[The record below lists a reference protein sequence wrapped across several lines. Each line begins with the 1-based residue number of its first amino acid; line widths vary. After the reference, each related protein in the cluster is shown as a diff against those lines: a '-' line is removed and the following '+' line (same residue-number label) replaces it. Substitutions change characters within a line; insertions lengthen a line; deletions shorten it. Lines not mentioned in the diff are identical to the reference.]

1 MGKLHIYSRVSSDSQ
16 EDNTSLQ
23 NQREKGINI
32 SNLIGMSHQVWNEG
46 VGSSSTD
53 DLEQRPVIS
62 QLMKE
67 VMDGKIKHLYV
78 EYTDRL
84 SRNQKT
90 WGFIRYNLQ
99 INDVKL
105 YTGNNPIPMDLSS
118 DLDNLLLG
126 IMSEFSI
133 FDNRMRTNRLN
144 TGKFN
149 RIKLGYWLG
158 GPPPFGYSIEDKRLV
173 ENKDESKWVKVIYQM
188 YSDRN
193 SIEQI
198 RKHLMM
204 NGVLTRRGNP
214 TFTHRSLEM
223 ILENTHYSG
232 YYKVKNHR
240 TGEEYT
246 NECPSII
253 SVGLRDSVDKIK
265 AERSYSNRIR
275 EPNKKYTYLLDSNMY
290 CKSCGCRYGVK
301 RFKDNPNRDY
311 YFCKSKELDW
321 RASKEGRKTY
331 DCDVKGSVKVLKTD
345 ELVFDTVVSTL
356 EKSNIFKEISKK
368 KILSKG
374 SHKESKDDIKKK
386 KTKISKLRREIDTTN
401 NSIHN
406 LTGLLSLGT
415 EEGEQFKSTIDLL
428 MKRKKDLI
436 EEMNSIDE
444 SISIDERNVR
454 WVDWLTEFSNR
465 IETIKNDTDIESR
478 KRFIDGVV
486 ERIEV
491 LPKFDGGLEH
501 QIDIHFNLP
510 YVDDKLVWN
519 DEDKKSKGYT
529 ITDGNSDLIVRFTDG
544 KKI

>member
-23 NQREKGINI
+23 NQRDKGINI
-32 SNLIGMSHQVWNEG
+32 SNLIGMSYQVWNEG

-105 YTGNNPIPMDLSS
+105 YTGNNPVPMDLSS

-173 ENKDESKWVKVIYQM
+173 ENKYESKWVKVIYQM

-198 RKHLMM
+198 RKH
-204 NGVLTRRGNP
+204 
-214 TFTHRSLEM
+214 
-223 ILENTHYSG
+223 
-232 YYKVKNHR
+232 
-240 TGEEYT
+240 
-246 NECPSII
+246 
-253 SVGLRDSVDKIK
+253 
-265 AERSYSNRIR
+265 
-275 EPNKKYTYLLDSNMY
+275 
-290 CKSCGCRYGVK
+290 
-301 RFKDNPNRDY
+301 
-311 YFCKSKELDW
+311 
-321 RASKEGRKTY
+321 
-331 DCDVKGSVKVLKTD
+331 
-345 ELVFDTVVSTL
+345 
-356 EKSNIFKEISKK
+356 
-368 KILSKG
+368 
-374 SHKESKDDIKKK
+374 
-386 KTKISKLRREIDTTN
+386 
-401 NSIHN
+401 
-406 LTGLLSLGT
+406 
-415 EEGEQFKSTIDLL
+415 
-428 MKRKKDLI
+428 
-436 EEMNSIDE
+436 
-444 SISIDERNVR
+444 
-454 WVDWLTEFSNR
+454 
-465 IETIKNDTDIESR
+465 
-478 KRFIDGVV
+478 
-486 ERIEV
+486 
-491 LPKFDGGLEH
+491 
-501 QIDIHFNLP
+501 
-510 YVDDKLVWN
+510 
-519 DEDKKSKGYT
+519 
-529 ITDGNSDLIVRFTDG
+529 
-544 KKI
+544 